1 MELNVQGKRGFS
13 ERRHIVFCEPASVS
27 TDRSRFATCP
37 AGTYSLTMAGAQFAW
52 GSRRILVQ
60 DQNITGLELHPEESF
75 PVMGRVVTEGGGPVP
90 AFSFSLEGPKGPAL
104 GGMWITDSVR
114 SNPVV
119 SVGGSWSD
127 RPDDVIFNASL
138 PVGEYRIV
146 LTGLPAG
153 YRVKSFTYGAT
164 DLLEKPLN
172 LTGEIRQF
180 SITLIAPEASRF
192 VKVSGRLIRDV
203 ALPLEMA
210 TERVILSG
218 SHLLT
223 PLETAFD
230 KDGSF
235 EFSEV
240 PPGVYWVTPVSG
252 SKIVVGREDVRGLE
266 IRSSR
271 IRSRYEESMRAA
283 ASPPPRSRGRD

>member
-1 MELNVQGKRGFS
+1 
-13 ERRHIVFCEPASVS
+13 
-27 TDRSRFATCP
+27 
-37 AGTYSLTMAGAQFAW
+37 MAC
-52 GSRRILVQ
+52 GS
-60 DQNITGLELHPEESF
+60 
-75 PVMGRVVTEGGGPVP
+75 M
-90 AFSFSLEGPKGPAL
+90 
-104 GGMWITDSVR
+104 DSVR

-153 YRVKSFTYGAT
+153 YRVKSFTYGST

-240 PPGVYWVTPVSG
+240 PPGSLLGNPGFWIEDCRRPRGCTWPGDPQQPYPIPVRRIYAG
-252 SKIVVGREDVRGLE
+252 GREPAAQPAAVIEEAERPPE
-266 IRSSR
+266 QEV
-271 IRSRYEESMRAA
+271 RSRAEIEEQQSLSVR
-283 ASPPPRSRGRD
+283 RDALRCLDG